1 MINKAILIGRLGKA
15 PEIRDIGRGDK
26 QVCNLRVAT
35 SKKIKGEEF
44 TQWHAVTVWGEHSIK
59 YLEDYA
65 DKGSIVYIEGE
76 IETRKYEKDGR
87 DVYVTEIIVG
97 TFGGNVKILSDFKER
112 DRDESRGERNERG
125 ARAGGKK
132 TYREES
138 GRGREEDYDDN
149 TSRELDDEIP
159 F

>member
-1 MINKAILIGRLGKA
+1 MINKAILIGRLGRE
-15 PEIRDIGRGDK
+15 PEVRNVGDR
-26 QVCNLRVAT
+26 QVCNLRLAT
-35 SKKIKGEEF
+35 SKKIKGEER
-44 TQWHAVTVWGEHSIK
+44 TQWHAITVWSETSIK

-65 DKGSIVYIEGE
+65 DKGSVVYIEGE

-97 TFGGNVKILSDFKER
+97 QYGGQVKILSDFRQREER
-112 DRDESRGERNERG
+112 DDRETRNSKAASR
-125 ARAGGKK
+125 GGKK

-138 GRGREEDYDDN
+138 GRGREQEYDDD